1 MSNVPFIL
9 SDERIVSEKS
19 AYSNTANIKYDFI
32 YKFQKEKRPNF
43 IFPSIKILIFQ
54 IENL

>member
-1 MSNVPFIL
+1 MSNVNFIL

-43 IFPSIKILIFQ
+43 IFPSIKKY
-54 IENL
+54 